1 MFNYCLLESKHP
13 EFWEKLQKYKVTG
26 GPFEFEKNQT
36 ILIDYKSKSHY
47 TSLPIKL
54 RYTLSNQVELIISS
68 AKSEVLIR
76 VNEQGVFKRFDDKWK
91 QLDIQ
96 LRQDPVI
103 ELWDNEEIWKQLFE
117 PKKPY
122 QQVIQ
127 TFKDWISS
135 Y

>member
-1 MFNYCLLESKHP
+1 MFNYRLMESKHP
-13 EFWEKLQKYKVTG
+13 EFWGKLQRYKVTG

-36 ILIDYKSKSHY
+36 ILIDYKSKSQY

-76 VNEQGVFKRFDDKWK
+76 VNEQGVFKRVDDKWQ

-96 LRQDPVI
+96 LTFDPVI
-103 ELWDNEEIWKQLFE
+103 ELWDNEVIWKQLF
-117 PKKPY
+117 KTKQPY
-122 QQVIQ
+122 QRVIQ
-127 TFKDWISS
+127 KFKNWIGLV
-135 Y
+135 